1 MALVLG
7 EQLNKHILEVEK
19 NEARNNQTNFSTKDK
34 LASLRNDS
42 LQKIEVIKKIKDVR
56 KILRII
62 NLAFAASFV
71 GLVVTYFIMSVQ
83 IFVGNLLGVK
93 TIALE
98 GIEIGIY
105 AALSFLILLLVIMVI
120 MGAMF
125 IVGPWLKIIGFLQ
138 DALNSIIGN

>member
-34 LASLRNDS
+34 LASLRNDA
-42 LQKIEVIKKIKDVR
+42 LQQIEVVKKIKDVR
-56 KILRII
+56 KVLRII

-71 GLVVTYFIMSVQ
+71 GLVVTYLIMSVQ

-98 GIEIGIY
+98 GIGKGIY
-105 AALSFLILLLVIMVI
+105 AALSFLILLVVIMVI

-125 IVGPWLKIIGFLQ
+125 IVGPWLKIISFLQ

>member
-1 MALVLG
+1 MELALE
-7 EQLNKHILEVEK
+7 EQLNSRALAADKHS
-19 NEARNNQTNFSTKDK
+19 ARESLKDQAKDK
-34 LASLRNDS
+34 AIDEVKKQAVRIAKQAVLRT
-42 LQKIEVIKKIKDVR
+42 
-56 KILRII
+56 I
-62 NLAFAASFV
+62 NIAFAATVV
-71 GLVVTYFIMSVQ
+71 GILITWVIMSVQ

-105 AALSFLILLLVIMVI
+105 AALSFLILLVVIMVI

-125 IVGPWLKIIGFLQ
+125 IVGPWLKIISFLQ

>member
-34 LASLRNDS
+34 LASLRNDA
-42 LQKIEVIKKIKDVR
+42 LQQIEVVKKIKDVR
-56 KILRII
+56 KVLRII

-71 GLVVTYFIMSVQ
+71 GLVVTYLIMSVQ

-98 GIEIGIY
+98 GIGKGIY
-105 AALSFLILLLVIMVI
+105 AALSFLILLVVIMVI

>member
-105 AALSFLILLLVIMVI
+105 AVLSFLILLLVIMVI